1 MSYPP
6 YLGEAV
12 DPHGVLVGTGSMDC
26 TAKLWDVEMGKVHST
41 LKGHEGELVSLHF
54 NADGDMILTG
64 SFDKTAIIWDARIGE
79 PVHRLEGH
87 TE

>member
-1 MSYPP
+1 
-6 YLGEAV
+6 
-12 DPHGVLVGTGSMDC
+12 MDC

-64 SFDKTAIIWDARIGE
+64 SFDKTAIIWDARIG
-79 PVHRLEGH
+79 
-87 TE
+87 